1 MASVTKQMPATTIF
15 RDVDE
20 ARQFVFD
27 LDGSCG

>member
-1 MASVTKQMPATTIF
+1 MASVIKQMSAITIF